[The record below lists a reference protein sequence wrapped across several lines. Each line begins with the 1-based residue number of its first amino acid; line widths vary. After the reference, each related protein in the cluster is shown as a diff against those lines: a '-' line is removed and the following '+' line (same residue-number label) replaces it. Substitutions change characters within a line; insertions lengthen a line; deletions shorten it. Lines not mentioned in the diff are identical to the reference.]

1 MIVAE
6 PRFAQQ
12 TKIAK
17 LLMSQ
22 ILTDK
27 SDCELKVQRKCYV
40 FRRAWRARVAQ
51 AAPRAVARMDGCA
64 RNTSDRAETSV
75 ATGADG
81 SVARQLTGMVD
92 PMCACALLRLC
103 AWG

>member
-27 SDCELKVQRKCYV
+27 SGCELKVQGKCYAS
-40 FRRAWRARVAQ
+40 F
-51 AAPRAVARMDGCA
+51 AAPGVLALRRLPHAPSFAWDGCA
-64 RNTSDRAETSV
+64 RNTSDHPETSV
-75 ATGADG
+75 ATRCVRRGLERRSSAYRYG
-81 SVARQLTGMVD
+81 
-92 PMCACALLRLC
+92 
-103 AWG
+103 